1 MGSTRGSRVASGGP
15 PKAFPISVTGL
26 PQSARDRSNPI
37 PSSFANLSDLR
48 VKHHLESR
56 ASSRQDAKN
65 AGTLGKGIPIF
76 LTQRAHRNDTTVVLL
91 VNQDTVDLLA
101 VWNGLV
107 NGL

>member
-1 MGSTRGSRVASGGP
+1 MGTTRGSRVAFGGS

-26 PQSARDRSNPI
+26 PQSARDSSNPI

-56 ASSRQDAKN
+56 ASSRQD